1 MLLYTACG
9 NIMVNVDQ
17 PHGLQTQTKKKAD
30 NVGICVV
37 LWCGYVTTVDM
48 GKQYVLHILCGFI

>member
-1 MLLYTACG
+1 
-9 NIMVNVDQ
+9 MVNVDQ